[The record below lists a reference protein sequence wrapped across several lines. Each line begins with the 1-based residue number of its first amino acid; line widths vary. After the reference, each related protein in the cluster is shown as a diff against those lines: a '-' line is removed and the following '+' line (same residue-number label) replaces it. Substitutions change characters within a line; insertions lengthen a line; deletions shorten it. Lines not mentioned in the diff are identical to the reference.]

1 MSKPCAFGEYIKRVG
16 PELTLQLVE
25 KAYRANRLAKITSGK
40 SKMALYRIKHKYLSR
55 AVDLKPDWFYID
67 STTRVGN
74 MIVLGV
80 TSKVGFSFHIPEDR
94 IHITHPRQ
102 KNLRQG
108 DLKCPTSQLGKTK
121 FITHPLAH

>member
-25 KAYRANRLAKITSGK
+25 KAYRANRLAKITSGE
-40 SKMALYRIKHKYLSR
+40 SKMVLYGIKYKYLSR
-55 AVDLKPDWFYID
+55 AVDLKPDWFYVD
-67 STTRVGN
+67 STTHAGN

-94 IHITHPRQ
+94 FLVRTRARQ
-102 KNLRQG
+102 IVGKEISSAQQANSKRQ
-108 DLKCPTSQLGKTK
+108 SS
-121 FITHPLAH
+121 